1 MHFALIGHPVSHSF
15 SAQYLNTRFQNEGI
29 DAHYELINL
38 PDIAEFQTL
47 IQSGKYD
54 GFNVTIPHKKS
65 IIPYL
70 DSLSPEAAA
79 IGAVNVIQIIKS
91 NSKISDI
98 AHHSGISDI
107 AKRSVISDISH
118 HSRIS
123 NIAQCSRIS
132 DIAKRSGI
140 SDIPHH
146 SGISDIA
153 QCSGISDIAQRSRIS
168 DIAKRSRIS
177 DIAKHSR
184 ISDIAQRSGISG
196 VHLIGHNTDI
206 IGFYETLT
214 PLLKPYHTHAVILGT
229 GGASQAVQYVLH
241 QLNIP
246 FRLITHKELDANTIT
261 QLAPIIINTT
271 PLGMH
276 PNTDTT
282 PNIDYSQITPKHL
295 IYDLVYNPTET
306 RFLQL
311 AKQQGAT
318 TQNGL
323 AMLHSQ
329 ADAALKIWLK

>member
-1 MHFALIGHPVSHSF
+1 MKFALIGHPVEHSF
-15 SAQYLNTRFQNEGI
+15 SAQYLNSRFKNEGI
-29 DAHYELINL
+29 DAHYELIDL
-38 PDIAEFQTL
+38 PDIAEFPTL

-79 IGAVNVIQIIKS
+79 IGAINVIQIIKS
-91 NSKISDI
+91 
-98 AHHSGISDI
+98 HSG
-107 AKRSVISDISH
+107 
-118 HSRIS
+118 
-123 NIAQCSRIS
+123 
-132 DIAKRSGI
+132 
-140 SDIPHH
+140 
-146 SGISDIA
+146 
-153 QCSGISDIAQRSRIS
+153 IS

-177 DIAKHSR
+177 DISHHSEISDISHHSG

-206 IGFYETLT
+206 IGFHETLT

-282 PNIDYSQITPKHL
+282 PNIDYSQITPNHL

-306 RFLQL
+306 RFLKL

-323 AMLHSQ
+323 AMLHRQ
-329 ADAALKIWLK
+329 ADAALNIWLK

>member
-1 MHFALIGHPVSHSF
+1 MKFALIGHPVEHSF

-29 DAHYELINL
+29 DAHYELIDL
-38 PDIAEFQTL
+38 PDIAEFPTL
-47 IQSGKYD
+47 IQSGKYN
-54 GFNVTIPHKKS
+54 GFNVTIPHKRA

-70 DSLSPEAAA
+70 DSLSPEATA
-79 IGAVNVIQIIKS
+79 IEAVNVIQITNNK
-91 NSKISDI
+91 
-98 AHHSGISDI
+98 
-107 AKRSVISDISH
+107 
-118 HSRIS
+118 
-123 NIAQCSRIS
+123 
-132 DIAKRSGI
+132 
-140 SDIPHH
+140 
-146 SGISDIA
+146 
-153 QCSGISDIAQRSRIS
+153 
-168 DIAKRSRIS
+168 
-177 DIAKHSR
+177 
-184 ISDIAQRSGISG
+184 
-196 VHLIGHNTDI
+196 LIGHNTDI
-206 IGFYETLT
+206 IGFHETLT

-276 PNTDTT
+276 PNTNTK
-282 PNIDYSQITPKHL
+282 PNIDYSQITPNHL

-306 RFLQL
+306 KFLKL

-323 AMLHSQ
+323 AMLHRQ

>member
-1 MHFALIGHPVSHSF
+1 MKFALIGHPVSHSF

-29 DAHYELINL
+29 DAHYELIDL

-79 IGAVNVIQIIKS
+79 VGAVNVIQIT
-91 NSKISDI
+91 N
-98 AHHSGISDI
+98 
-107 AKRSVISDISH
+107 
-118 HSRIS
+118 
-123 NIAQCSRIS
+123 NQ
-132 DIAKRSGI
+132 
-140 SDIPHH
+140 
-146 SGISDIA
+146 
-153 QCSGISDIAQRSRIS
+153 
-168 DIAKRSRIS
+168 
-177 DIAKHSR
+177 
-184 ISDIAQRSGISG
+184 
-196 VHLIGHNTDI
+196 LIGHNTDI
-206 IGFYETLT
+206 IGFHDTLT

-246 FRLITHKELDANTIT
+246 FRLITHNELDANTIT

-276 PNTDTT
+276 PNTNTA
-282 PNIDYSQITPKHL
+282 PNIDYNQLTPQHL
-295 IYDLVYNPTET
+295 LYDLVYNPTET

-323 AMLHSQ
+323 AMLHRQ
-329 ADAALKIWLK
+329 ADAALNIWLK

>member
-1 MHFALIGHPVSHSF
+1 MKFALIGHPVEHSF
-15 SAQYLNTRFQNEGI
+15 SAQYLNSRFKNEGI
-29 DAHYELINL
+29 DAHYELIDL

-47 IQSGKYD
+47 LKSGKYN

-79 IGAVNVIQIIKS
+79 IEAVNVIQITNNK
-91 NSKISDI
+91 
-98 AHHSGISDI
+98 
-107 AKRSVISDISH
+107 
-118 HSRIS
+118 
-123 NIAQCSRIS
+123 
-132 DIAKRSGI
+132 
-140 SDIPHH
+140 
-146 SGISDIA
+146 
-153 QCSGISDIAQRSRIS
+153 
-168 DIAKRSRIS
+168 
-177 DIAKHSR
+177 
-184 ISDIAQRSGISG
+184 
-196 VHLIGHNTDI
+196 LIGHNTDI
-206 IGFYETLT
+206 IGFHETLT

-276 PNTDTT
+276 PNTNTK
-282 PNIDYSQITPKHL
+282 PNIDYSQITPNHL

-306 RFLQL
+306 QFLKL

-323 AMLHSQ
+323 AMLHRQ

>member
-1 MHFALIGHPVSHSF
+1 MKFALIGHPVEHSF
-15 SAQYLNTRFQNEGI
+15 SAQYLNAHFQNEGI
-29 DAHYELINL
+29 DAHYELIDL
-38 PDIAEFQTL
+38 PDITEFPTL

-70 DSLSPEAAA
+70 DSLSPEAQA
-79 IGAVNVIQIIKS
+79 IGAVNVIQIIKTHDII
-91 NSKISDI
+91 NSSPVLGEV
-98 AHHSGISDI
+98 SEGRRGSF
-107 AKRSVISDISH
+107 
-118 HSRIS
+118 
-123 NIAQCSRIS
+123 
-132 DIAKRSGI
+132 
-140 SDIPHH
+140 
-146 SGISDIA
+146 
-153 QCSGISDIAQRSRIS
+153 
-168 DIAKRSRIS
+168 
-177 DIAKHSR
+177 
-184 ISDIAQRSGISG
+184 
-196 VHLIGHNTDI
+196 HLIGHNTDI
-206 IGFYETLT
+206 IGFHETLT

-246 FRLITHKELDANTIT
+246 FRLITHNELDTNTIT

-276 PNTDTT
+276 PNTNTM

-306 RFLQL
+306 QFLKF

-323 AMLHSQ
+323 AMLHCQ

>member
-1 MHFALIGHPVSHSF
+1 MKFALIGHPVEHSF

-29 DAHYELINL
+29 DAHYELIDL
-38 PDIAEFQTL
+38 PDIAEFPTL

-91 NSKISDI
+91 
-98 AHHSGISDI
+98 HSG
-107 AKRSVISDISH
+107 
-118 HSRIS
+118 
-123 NIAQCSRIS
+123 
-132 DIAKRSGI
+132 
-140 SDIPHH
+140 
-146 SGISDIA
+146 
-153 QCSGISDIAQRSRIS
+153 IS

-177 DIAKHSR
+177 DIPHHSEISDISHHSGISDIAKRSR

-206 IGFYETLT
+206 IGFHETLT

-282 PNIDYSQITPKHL
+282 PNIDYSQITPNHL

-323 AMLHSQ
+323 AMLHRQ